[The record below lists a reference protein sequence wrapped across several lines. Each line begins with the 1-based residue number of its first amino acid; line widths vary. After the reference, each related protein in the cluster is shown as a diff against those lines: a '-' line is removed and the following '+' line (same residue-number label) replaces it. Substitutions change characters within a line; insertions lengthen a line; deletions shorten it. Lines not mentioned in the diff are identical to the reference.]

1 MLSQHH
7 RAYFNG
13 SAAAHHKIVCTNCGI
28 EGHVYRSCLSPV
40 TSYGIIAVRGLRQI
54 PLTGTSD
61 TVAGID
67 SSTPIQFLLIC
78 RKDSLAFVEF
88 IRGKYSLTEELYGKS
103 ASHTAGNS
111 PHKCGESE
119 TYLGSL
125 LRGMTMAEHVKL
137 LTLSFAD
144 LWRSVWGDTSKNHKS
159 DYEQSEKKFEVLR
172 PQLAA
177 LTAKYATTW
186 TEPEWGFPKGRR
198 NPHET
203 DIACALREFHEETG
217 LRRENLDI
225 LQNTETIEE
234 NFMGSNRIHYCH
246 KYYIA
251 HCDLSGD
258 LVLNKDNPHMAREVS
273 DLQWLTLDQAL
284 AKIRPDNVEK
294 REILLKVGRIIRNYC
309 PVLTC

>member
-7 RAYFNG
+7 RVYFNS
-13 SAAAHHKIVCTNCGI
+13 SAAGHHKIVCTNCGI

-67 SSTPIQFLLIC
+67 SSVPIQFLLIC

-88 IRGKYSLTEELYGKS
+88 IRGKYSLTED
-103 ASHTAGNS
+103 
-111 PHKCGESE
+111 

-125 LRGMTMAEHVKL
+125 LRGMTLAEHVKL
-137 LTLSFAD
+137 LTMSFSD

-159 DYEQSEKKFEVLR
+159 DYEQSEKKFEALR
-172 PQLAA
+172 PQLAV
-177 LTAKYATTW
+177 LTAKYMTTW

-273 DLQWLTLDQAL
+273 DLQWFTLDQAL